1 MITGNITVAFA
12 ALSYAGSL
20 NVTVIADPEL
30 CPDLPDIVQA
40 LQREL
45 DVLTAAGDTES
56 SRRSRDF
63 MPSNSARPET
73 RMSRRT

>member
-30 CPDLPDIVQA
+30 CPDLSDIIQA

-45 DVLTAAGDTES
+45 DVLTGAETPSPAGAKS
-56 SRRSRDF
+56 GLYALQFR
-63 MPSNSARPET
+63 PARN
-73 RMSRRT
+73 